1 MGGGPLGGEVL
12 QIAVVIGSKAAVCAA
27 ADLAF
32 CLVAAVRLAAGALA
46 VFAVAL
52 ITGAGAG
59 VGAVAVG
66 RPFAPVVVESVALGD
81 LADLAGLWRD
91 AGRGA
96 VAAAARP
103 VNRVAAITL
112 AGTGVGLVVIIGLPR
127 APVVAQNTVF
137 LAAFIAGFARGA
149 GGRFG
154 AAAVTA

>member
-52 ITGAGAG
+52 IAGAGAG

-66 RPFAPVVVESVALGD
+66 RPFAPVVAESVALGD
-81 LADLAGLWRD
+81 LATLQVFGVVQ
-91 AGRGA
+91 
-96 VAAAARP
+96 VAAAQSCP
-103 VNRVAAITL
+103 AAGMSVPSDSLTSQPL
-112 AGTGVGLVVIIGLPR
+112 
-127 APVVAQNTVF
+127 Q
-137 LAAFIAGFARGA
+137 
-149 GGRFG
+149 
-154 AAAVTA
+154 